1 MLEQKKK
8 KKAMRSKE
16 LSVDL
21 RDCDEAQIWGREPK
35 IFCSFGGPEAQWLPS
50 FIHVRSSE
58 PQRLFQVEQMRERA
72 FS

>member
-35 IFCSFGGPEAQWLPS
+35 IFCSFGGPEAHS
-50 FIHVRSSE
+50 GFHHSY
-58 PQRLFQVEQMRERA
+58 M
-72 FS
+72 